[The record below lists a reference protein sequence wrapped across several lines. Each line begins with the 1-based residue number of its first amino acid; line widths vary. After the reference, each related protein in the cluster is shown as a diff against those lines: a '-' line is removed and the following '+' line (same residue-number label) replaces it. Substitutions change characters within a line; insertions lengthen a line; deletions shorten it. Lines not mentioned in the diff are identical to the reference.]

1 MAEAGAR
8 SGPSRPGAQPGPR
21 LEPRLPP
28 QATMGL
34 LEYLTA
40 HALDE
45 DYAYAAERRRAA
57 EREREDPAG
66 ATPAPGSAAG
76 RHVGATRTR
85 AHPSGGTGRRRLGW
99 RGAVALAAFTMLVV
113 VAAARTSQGAA
124 ADAAQR
130 QQLAEQVVDARDRLS
145 DERARQRALESE
157 TSRLQR
163 DQLAGDASATGL
175 RERVERLGALSG
187 TLPVRGP
194 GVAVLVDDAPGSDSD
209 RTRVLDTDLQRL
221 VNGLWAAGAEAI
233 SVNGERLTNLS
244 TIRIAG
250 SAITVNNRGL
260 SAPYR
265 LLVLGD
271 PDTLPARFAETAS
284 GQAWLDLQR
293 QVGLQLTITPAEA
306 LRLPA
311 ATPTLRFAAPVRGG
325 GADRPGSAADQE
337 GPTS

>member
-1 MAEAGAR
+1 
-8 SGPSRPGAQPGPR
+8 
-21 LEPRLPP
+21 
-28 QATMGL
+28 MGL

-45 DYAYAAERRRAA
+45 DYAYVADRRRVL
-57 EREREDPAG
+57 EREQQSEASP
-66 ATPAPGSAAG
+66 TAG
-76 RHVGATRTR
+76 RHAR
-85 AHPSGGTGRRRLGW
+85 HPGPRRPHPRRLGW
-99 RGAVALAAFTMLVV
+99 RGGVALAAFTMLVV

-124 ADAAQR
+124 ADAEQR
-130 QQLAEQVVDARDRLS
+130 QQLAEQVVDARERLG
-145 DERARQRALESE
+145 DERARQRALEAE
-157 TSRLQR
+157 TARLQR
-163 DQLAGDASATGL
+163 AQLAGDASATGL
-175 RERVERLGALSG
+175 RERVDRLGGLAG
-187 TLPVRGP
+187 TLPVTGP
-194 GVAVLVDDAPGSDSD
+194 GVEVLVDDAPGSDSD

-233 SVNGERLTNLS
+233 SINGERLTNLS

-260 SAPYR
+260 RAPYR

-293 QVGLQLTITPAEA
+293 QVGLRLGFTPAES

-311 ATPTLRFAAPVRGG
+311 ATPTLRYAAPVREGR
-325 GADRPGSAADQE
+325 ADQDDTPDQPDQQQE

>member
-1 MAEAGAR
+1 MVDPGGA
-8 SGPSRPGAQPGPR
+8 PAPAAPPGPAR

-45 DYAYAAERRRAA
+45 DYAYAAERRRAQQGQA
-57 EREREDPAG
+57 PSGERE
-66 ATPAPGSAAG
+66 GSG
-76 RHVGATRTR
+76 RHADPDR
-85 AHPSGGTGRRRLGW
+85 ARRRLGW
-99 RGAVALAAFTMLVV
+99 RGAVALAAFTLLVV

-130 QQLAEQVVDARDRLS
+130 QQLAEQVVDQRDRLAA
-145 DERARQRALESE
+145 ERARQRALDAE

-163 DQLAGDASATGL
+163 AQLAGDESATGL
-175 RERVERLGALSG
+175 RERVERLGGLAG

-194 GVAVLVDDAPGSDSD
+194 GVEVLVEDAPGSDSD

-260 SAPYR
+260 RAPYR

-293 QVGLQLTITPAEA
+293 QVGLRLGFTPSES

-311 ATPTLRFAAPVRGG
+311 ASPTLRFATPVRDR
-325 GADRPGSAADQE
+325 GAAQADEE
-337 GPTS
+337 GPTR